1 MKHISTVPIC
11 SKPLFIYKLDIK
23 EDLTLKFNE
32 EKFRPIEQEG
42 TTALLGENLNILKKY
57 KGLKK
62 EINKAVD
69 ATLKEILMLKNI
81 NYKIF
86 SSWLTKTRPGDCWN
100 SHTHYNSWLTGV
112 YYPKSNPAF
121 SIKFYDDNTSIFGTP
136 PTEHNL
142 YNSTEWTIVPEDN
155 NLILFFSQVRHKI
168 RLNTSN
174 QNRFSLAFN
183 ILPKGEFGTIDSK
196 SIF

>member
-32 EKFRPIEQEG
+32 EKFRPMEQEG

-100 SHTHYNSWLTGV
+100 SHTHDNSWLTGV
-112 YYPKSNPAF
+112 DYPKVILLLVLNF
-121 SIKFYDDNTSIFGTP
+121 MMIIL
-136 PTEHNL
+136 L
-142 YNSTEWTIVPEDN
+142 YLVLHQQNITCIIRPNGRLFLKTI
-155 NLILFFSQVRHKI
+155 
-168 RLNTSN
+168 T
-174 QNRFSLAFN
+174 
-183 ILPKGEFGTIDSK
+183 
-196 SIF
+196 